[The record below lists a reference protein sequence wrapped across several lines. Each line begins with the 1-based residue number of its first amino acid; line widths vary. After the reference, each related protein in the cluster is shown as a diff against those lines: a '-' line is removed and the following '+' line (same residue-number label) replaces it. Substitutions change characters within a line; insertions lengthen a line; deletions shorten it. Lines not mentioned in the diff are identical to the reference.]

1 MRKIMDSTYLKVFL
15 FLFLLS
21 FCILYQYNKLEANSF
36 RMEFHEKI
44 TKLYDTVRKIT
55 PFYLNTTMIDLN
67 KGTYVRDNVSIMVDE
82 DSKVKKLSSGINLL
96 EAELRNYIGDDYWS
110 IAILEKLESNINI
123 AHFKPLHEVHV
134 RLNSK
139 EVSDLSWIDRILD
152 NENMSKSYQ
161 AFAQCD
167 LKLTEP
173 YIEQFT
179 DENVRSIF
187 YPIYENK
194 KLRAIFLLD
203 MKVGVFSNWLNN
215 FNKKRYSFLNY
226 GSDHVFSL
234 SSDLIDIPCT
244 PVSNKIIL
252 SINMVNL
259 LMLSLGVSLVVTC
272 VLFLIKS
279 SLYRFLYYYRLDNMT
294 GLYLRDFQEEK
305 LNRTSGKSIIIID
318 IDNFKA
324 INDQY
329 GHFHGDLVIKEV
341 CHRIKKYVRRGDMAI
356 RWGGEEFVIVLNDI
370 SYTGLL
376 NRTEAIRYSIAI
388 ESIAGISVSVSIG
401 ATTGKTLSFKK
412 AFKLADTALYQ
423 SKHSGRNR
431 VTVLEA

>member
-1 MRKIMDSTYLKVFL
+1 
-15 FLFLLS
+15 
-21 FCILYQYNKLEANSF
+21 
-36 RMEFHEKI
+36 MEFHEKI

-110 IAILEKLESNINI
+110 IAILERLESNINI

-179 DENVRSIF
+179 GKNVRSIF

-203 MKVGVFSNWLNN
+203 MKVGVFSNWLND

-226 GSDHVFSL
+226 DSDHVFSL

-244 PVSNKIIL
+244 PISNKIIL
-252 SINMVNL
+252 SINMVSL
-259 LMLSLGVSLVVTC
+259 LMLSLGVSFVVTC

-341 CHRIKKYVRRGDMAI
+341 CHRIKKHVRRGDMAI
-356 RWGGEEFVIVLNDI
+356 RWGGEEFIIVLNHI
-370 SYTGLL
+370 SDSELL
-376 NRTEAIRYSIAI
+376 KRAEAIRRSIDVKP
-388 ESIAGISVSVSIG
+388 IARICVSVSIG
-401 ATTGKTLSFKK
+401 ATMGKKMSFKK
-412 AFKLADTALYQ
+412 AFKIADTALYQ
-423 SKHSGRNR
+423 SKNSGRNR
-431 VTVLEA
+431 VTVLEDVI